1 MNLTHAT
8 CDRADQFNR
17 TRAYQRSTVKAR
29 CSELRYSDYL
39 VVAIGLACTDL
50 VHTQYNDY
58 FVVTMI
64 VMLLLFPW

>member
-1 MNLTHAT
+1 MYLGFFLFE
-8 CDRADQFNR
+8 RFLR
-17 TRAYQRSTVKAR
+17 SLSTVKAR